1 MSQITFLDNAK
12 TGKNNWWRY
21 VLTIGLTAGI
31 SFIMTF
37 VIFMIAIVLYIKLL
51 PAGVSANFLSNVS
64 EFAYNPFVLITM
76 TGAFYG
82 ISGFIFYVCVRFLH
96 KKRFL
101 SIINAVSSLRWK
113 MLLKGMGLWSLLLF
127 IFSLPELIFSPS
139 SYHFT
144 FDPQNYGLLL
154 VLCLLVFPFQASLE
168 EFIFRGYLMQGFSLL
183 TKKPWIPLLVTSII
197 FGLMHYWNGTG
208 NVAIAIVISTFII
221 GLMLGIITLGENGIE
236 TAMGIH
242 IANNL
247 YVALIFN
254 SADSG
259 IPNAPAIVTSQP
271 TDPFLGIPF
280 MILMALL
287 AITIL
292 FWNRKDNLLR
302 IFR

>member
-21 VLTIGLTAGI
+21 VLTLGLTAGI
-31 SFIMTF
+31 SFIITL
-37 VIFMIAIVLYIKLL
+37 VIFIIAMVLYISLL
-51 PAGVSANFLSNVS
+51 PAGASASLLSNVS
-64 EFAYNPFVLITM
+64 EFAYNPFVLIM
-76 TGAFYG
+76 ITGALYG

-127 IFSLPELIFSPS
+127 IFSLPELVFSPS
-139 SYHFT
+139 SYQFT
-144 FDPQNYGLLL
+144 FNPQNYGLLL
-154 VLCLLVFPFQASLE
+154 VSCLLVFPFQASLE

-183 TKKPWIPLLVTSII
+183 TKKPWIPLLLTSII

-208 NVAIAIVISTFII
+208 NVGIAIVISTFII

-271 TDPFLGIPF
+271 TDPFAGIPF